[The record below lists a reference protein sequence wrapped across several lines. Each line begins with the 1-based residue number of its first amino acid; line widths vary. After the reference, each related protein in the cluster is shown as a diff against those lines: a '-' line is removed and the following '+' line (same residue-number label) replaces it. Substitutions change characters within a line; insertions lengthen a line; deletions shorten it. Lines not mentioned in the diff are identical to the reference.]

1 MSAALD
7 HLMLGFSTALAPGH
21 LLGCFIGVLVGTI
34 IGVLPG
40 LGPVTT
46 IALLLPLTFSLTPTG
61 AVIMLAGIYYG
72 AQYGGSI
79 TAILVNVPGEAS
91 STVTCLD
98 GYAMARQGR
107 AGLALAVSAIGSFI
121 GGTVG
126 TLVLAT
132 LAVPLTSVASR
143 FEAADYAALMAC
155 GLTAA
160 IVLASG
166 PMVNA
171 VLMVAAGALLGAV
184 GTDPTGQPR
193 FTMGR
198 PELLDGIGFMPIAI
212 GLFALAEI
220 IAMLIT
226 PAERVTTTN
235 GVDGLWPQP
244 GEARRATA
252 ASLRGTILG
261 SLLGILPGAGPLIAS
276 FASYAL
282 EKRVSP
288 RAPFGRG
295 AIEGVAGPESAN
307 NAAAQTSFVPLLTL
321 GLPSN
326 AVMAMLLG
334 ALIVHGVQ
342 PGPGVIEKEP
352 ALFWGLVASMWIGN
366 LMLLVI
372 NLPLVG
378 IWRRLLLIPYRFLY
392 PATIVL
398 CCVGIYTLNHS
409 TFELLLT
416 AGFGGIGYFL
426 RAYGFEPTPLLLG
439 FVLSQ
444 PLEEHFRRAMLF
456 SDNDLSTF
464 LVHPVSATLVAITAI
479 LLLLS
484 ALPAIRRTRHILQ

>member
-7 HLMLGFSTALAPGH
+7 HLMLGFSTALTPGH
-21 LLGCFIGVLVGTI
+21 LVGCLIGALVGTM

-79 TAILVNVPGEAS
+79 SAILVNVPGEAS

-107 AGLALAVSAIGSFI
+107 AGLALAVSAIGSFV

-132 LAVPLTSVASR
+132 LSVPLTSLASH

-155 GLTAA
+155 GLATA

-166 PMVNA
+166 PMVKA
-171 VLMVAAGALLGAV
+171 LLMVAAGTLLGAV

-193 FTMGR
+193 FTLGR
-198 PELLDGIGFMPIAI
+198 PELLDGIGFMPTAI
-212 GLFALAEI
+212 GLFALSEI
-220 IAMLIT
+220 IAMLIK

-235 GVDGLWPQP
+235 AVDGLWPQP
-244 GEARRATA
+244 GEARRATRS
-252 ASLRGTILG
+252 SLRGTILG

-276 FASYAL
+276 FAGYAL
-282 EKRVSP
+282 EKKISP
-288 RAPFGRG
+288 RAPFGLG

-307 NAAAQTSFVPLLTL
+307 NAAAQTSFVPDAWASLERGDGDAPGRARGAWHSAWT
-321 GLPSN
+321 GRHREGTG
-326 AVMAMLLG
+326 ALLG
-334 ALIVHGVQ
+334 ARGKHVDRQ
-342 PGPGVIEKEP
+342 PP
-352 ALFWGLVASMWIGN
+352 AARDQPSTGRHLAPIA
-366 LMLLVI
+366 
-372 NLPLVG
+372 PD
-378 IWRRLLLIPYRFLY
+378 PYRFLY

-409 TFELLLT
+409 TFELFLA
-416 AGFGGIGYFL
+416 AGFGGIGYAL

-456 SDNDLSTF
+456 SDNDVTTF
-464 LVHPVSATLVAITAI
+464 LSHPVSATLVALTV
-479 LLLLS
+479 LLLVLS
-484 ALPAIRRTRHILQ
+484 VLPAIRRTRQMLQ

>member
-1 MSAALD
+1 MSATFD
-7 HLMLGFSTALAPGH
+7 HLLLGFSTALAPGH
-21 LLGCFIGVLVGTI
+21 LLGCLAGVVVGTV

-132 LAVPLTSVASR
+132 LSVPLTLLASR

-166 PMVNA
+166 SMSKALV
-171 VLMVAAGALLGAV
+171 MVAAGTLLGAV

-193 FTMGR
+193 FTLGR

-212 GLFALAEI
+212 GLFALPEI
-220 IAMLIT
+220 IAMLVK
-226 PAERVTTTN
+226 PAERVTSTT
-235 GVDGLWPQP
+235 VDGLWPQT
-244 GEARRATA
+244 GETRRAA
-252 ASLRGTILG
+252 ASSMRGTLLG
-261 SLLGILPGAGPLIAS
+261 SFLGILPGAGPLIAS

-282 EKRVSP
+282 EKRLSP
-288 RAPFGRG
+288 LAPFGRG

-334 ALIVHGVQ
+334 ALVVHGIQ
-342 PGPGVIEKEP
+342 PGPGVIAREP

-372 NLPLVG
+372 NLPLIG
-378 IWRRLLLIPYRFLY
+378 LWRKLLMIPYRYLY
-392 PATIVL
+392 PATLVL
-398 CCVGIYTLNHS
+398 CCVGIYSLNHS
-409 TFELLLT
+409 TFEVFL
-416 AGFGGIGYFL
+416 AAAFGGIGHAV
-426 RAYGFEPTPLLLG
+426 RAYGFESTPLLLG

-456 SDNDLSTF
+456 ADNDVTTF
-464 LVHPVSATLVAITAI
+464 VTHPISATLIALTAT
-479 LLLLS
+479 LLALGV
-484 ALPAIRRTRHILQ
+484 LPATRRTRQMLQ